1 MKSYKELDLWIRSK
15 ALVLDIYEVTKSFPK
30 EELFGLVSQLRRASV
45 SISANIAEGH
55 GRNTSKETSYFLH
68 ICRGSLFEVETL
80 LILSNE
86 LTFISNEKF
95 NELSLIVTDCIKM
108 SNGLIN
114 YFENKN
120 HTN

>member
-55 GRNTSKETSYFLH
+55 GRNTSKETAYFLH

-95 NELSLIVTDCIKM
+95 NELSLTITDCIKM